1 LSNEAAL
8 QAWIEATL
16 PTPVAILREIADV
29 SPPHHAVLTKI
40 AYELEHTVL
49 VSHPAPHHA
58 VLTKIAYELE
68 HTVLVSR
75 PAPLIAANASFS
87 HLLLEIRDLRKE
99 IDALDAPEERLTG
112 QLRRLDEEKKDLEW
126 QIAEMR
132 RTLDGQTFEKYRKRQ
147 RELDA
152 IRDAEGE
159 WRAAKIG
166 EERKA
171 RLHALW
177 GERHSLREEIAGQSN
192 RLREEQMRHEWYA
205 ESRANAVIEERH
217 EFGTGM

>member
-1 LSNEAAL
+1 LSNEEAL
-8 QAWIEATL
+8 QAWIDATL

-29 SPPHHAVLTKI
+29 SPPHDAVLTKI
-40 AYELEHTVL
+40 ACELEH
-49 VSHPAPHHA
+49 A
-58 VLTKIAYELE
+58 
-68 HTVLVSR
+68 VLVSR

-87 HLLLEIRDLRKE
+87 YLLFEIHDLRKE
-99 IDALDAPEERLTG
+99 IDALDAPEERLTE

-152 IRDAEGE
+152 IRDAEDE
-159 WRAAKIG
+159 RRAAKIG

-171 RLHALW
+171 RLHELW

-192 RLREEQMRHEWYA
+192 RLREERTRHEWYA
-205 ESRANAVIEERH
+205 ESRANAVIEERQ